1 MKKTLSV
8 LLLCLPYVLPAQTA
22 NQPEKS
28 VRSFELG
35 EVVVTAA
42 NPTDSLSAVYAN
54 DMANYNRTTVGEALH
69 MLPGI
74 HLANIGARNESVV
87 YLRGFN
93 LRQTPV
99 FIDGVPVYVP
109 YDGYVDMGRFTTFD
123 LAKIQISKGFAS
135 ILYGANTMGGAIN
148 LVSRVPSN
156 KLELNARTGI
166 YSGEGYRWNI
176 NAGGAQGK
184 FYYQLGLS
192 QLRQE
197 TFPLSKDFTP
207 VKYQMDYNRNNAQR
221 NDVKA
226 SAKIGYTPTEN
237 QEYALGYVLQKGQKG
252 NPPYLGESPRFW
264 DWPAWNKESL
274 YFIGN
279 TGLGEFSSLKT
290 RLYFDQF
297 TNELFAYDDDTYTT
311 QDRNS
316 SFQSFYDDYTLGST
330 VQYEFR
336 RWKNHNLQ
344 AGVQYKRDVH
354 REHDLGDPVQRMID
368 NTLSIGV
375 EDTYRI
381 SPSLSF
387 IPGISWNYRNA
398 DMAEK
403 YNADTD
409 IIERLEIGSNA
420 AVNAQLGL
428 FWTVNSQH
436 QVQATLARKT
446 RFATMKDRFSFR
458 MGRAIPNPS
467 LHAESAIHYDLTY
480 TGKIGRLLGIH
491 YSMFRSDI
499 DDVIQQVIL
508 VDQDKTQLQN
518 RGRARFQG
526 VELGLDAS
534 LLESLKLTTSYTYIH
549 RKNLTDPDLYFTDV
563 PNHKWAGRLGW
574 QLPRNIA
581 ALYVDAEYN
590 SFRYGSET
598 GLKLDGFFLANTA
611 AAIPIYRNLVL
622 EAGVRNIFDR
632 NYVLAEGFPE
642 VGRNYF
648 LNLSYSFQKK

>member
-1 MKKTLSV
+1 
-8 LLLCLPYVLPAQTA
+8 
-22 NQPEKS
+22 
-28 VRSFELG
+28 
-35 EVVVTAA
+35 
-42 NPTDSLSAVYAN
+42 
-54 DMANYNRTTVGEALH
+54 
-69 MLPGI
+69 
-74 HLANIGARNESVV
+74 
-87 YLRGFN
+87 
-93 LRQTPV
+93 
-99 FIDGVPVYVP
+99 
-109 YDGYVDMGRFTTFD
+109 MGRTPW
-123 LAKIQISKGFAS
+123 
-135 ILYGANTMGGAIN
+135 GGAIN
-148 LVSRVPSN
+148 LVSRVPTN
-156 KLELNARTGI
+156 QLELNARTGI

-176 NAGGAQGK
+176 NVGGAQGK
-184 FYYQLGLS
+184 LYYQLGLS

-207 VKYQMDYNRNNAQR
+207 VEYQMDYNRKNAQR

-237 QEYALGYVLQKGQKG
+237 QEYALGYVLQNGQKG
-252 NPPYLGESPRFW
+252 NPPYLGNSPRFW
-264 DWPAWNKESL
+264 DWPAWDKQSL

-311 QDRNS
+311 QDKNS
-316 SFQSFYDDYTLGST
+316 SFQSFYDDYTVGST
-330 VQYEFR
+330 IQYEFR
-336 RWKNHNLQ
+336 RWKKHNLQ
-344 AGVQYKRDVH
+344 AGVQYKRDIH

-375 EDTYRI
+375 EDSYRI
-381 SPSLSF
+381 SSSLLLV
-387 IPGISWNYRNA
+387 PGVSWNYRNA
-398 DMAEK
+398 DIAEK

-409 IIERLEIGSNA
+409 MIERLEIGSNA

-428 FWTVNSQH
+428 FWTFNNEH
-436 QVQATLARKT
+436 QLQATIARKT

-467 LHAESAIHYDLTY
+467 LHAESATHYDLTY
-480 TGKIGRLLGIH
+480 TGKIGQLLGVH

-526 VELGLDAS
+526 IELGLDANLS
-534 LLESLKLTTSYTYIH
+534 KPLKLTTSYTYIH
-549 RKNLTDPDLYFTDV
+549 RENLTDPDLHFTDV

-581 ALYVDAEYN
+581 ALYVDGEYN

-611 AAIPIYRNLVL
+611 VAIPIYRDLVA

-632 NYVLAEGFPE
+632 NYTFVEGFPE

-648 LNLSYSFQKK
+648 VNLSYSFMKK